1 MTRRQFAELPLAAA
15 RPSTDAVESVSER
28 ARTFHREHPVCD
40 MLGLNLTHP
49 RFLIDNIDLGRRN
62 EDSCRG
68 DFPKFRDWGMSVVM
82 CKGGPKEYDGDF
94 AALWRS
100 QPEHRPGRDTEPLSL
115 SLAFKNPT
123 QLVLAVL
130 DRFLGHVE
138 ANPDKVLLV
147 RCAAD
152 LDAAH
157 SKGKVAILMGAN
169 RSDWFG
175 DTPGVLRM
183 LARLGL
189 RMITVGQATRELG
202 YDAYNETRSGGRLTE
217 VGVQMV
223 QEMNRAGIL
232 IDISHLNDPCSLDAI
247 EVWRKPVVAS
257 HSNPRALD
265 PTPRNMPDNVM
276 KALARR
282 GGVLGLIPPIQRPQ
296 GERPLVRVAKEQVD
310 KTLALIRYAVD
321 VMGVDHVG
329 IGTHFNTTVI
339 PWVTDGL
346 LRARYAEGDVAS
358 IMGGN
363 YLRVLRQTLPPLD
376 VRNEVSAARRSDGG
390 TSP

>member
-1 MTRRQFAELPLAAA
+1 
-15 RPSTDAVESVSER
+15 
-28 ARTFHREHPVCD
+28 

-62 EDSCRG
+62 EDTCRG
-68 DFPKFRDWGMSVVM
+68 DFPKFRDWGISVVM

-94 AALWRS
+94 AALWRA

-115 SLAFKNPT
+115 TLSFKNPT
-123 QLVLAVL
+123 QLVLTVL

-147 RCAAD
+147 RRVAD
-152 LDAAH
+152 LDAARTQ
-157 SKGKVAILMGAN
+157 GKVSVLMGAN

-189 RMITVGQATRELG
+189 RMITLGQATRELG

-217 VGVQMV
+217 LGVHMV
-223 QEMNRAGIL
+223 QEMNRLGIL
-232 IDISHLNDPCSLDAI
+232 IDISHLNDPCSLDAL
-247 EVWRKPVVAS
+247 EVSGKPVVAS

-265 PTPRNMPDNVM
+265 ATPRNIPDNVM

-282 GGVLGLIPPIQRPQ
+282 GGMLGLTPPIARPP
-296 GERPLVRVAKEQVD
+296 GEKPLVRVPKAQLDATVKIV
-310 KTLALIRYAVD
+310 RYAVD
-321 VMGVDHVG
+321 LMGVEHVG
-329 IGTHFNTTVI
+329 IGTHFNTAVM
-339 PWVTDGL
+339 PWVTDALMNAGFSEL
-346 LRARYAEGDVAS
+346 DAAKVLGA
-358 IMGGN
+358 N
-363 YLRVLRQTLPPLD
+363 YLRVLRQVLP
-376 VRNEVSAARRSDGG
+376 G
-390 TSP
+390 